1 MVECDLGGFA
11 SADIEN
17 GSDVVKASL
26 HVRASAF
33 EEPEKAY
40 GVVERVPVC
49 VCAGIDPQLFLFL

>member
-1 MVECDLGGFA
+1 MVECDLDGFA
-11 SADIEN
+11 GADVEN
-17 GSDVVKASL
+17 GSDVIKASL

-49 VCAGIDPQLFLFL
+49 VCARVDPQLFLFL